1 MEPMRHV
8 LIVCYDF
15 PRLDAAGVI
24 RVYQLMKGLIGCG
37 WQPVV
42 MTAQPCNTGVVHD
55 IEASDGELPCPKV
68 TVTGRLFSAG
78 TESASRTVAAVDENP
93 LPRAGKSPARYAR
106 QLAVPDGKVGWILP
120 AVRRGLEIGRVY
132 SFDLCFSTS
141 PRPTAH
147 FVGRRLAR
155 RLKIPWVADFALPW
169 SDAHWLAD
177 RPQMIGW
184 LDRRLERSLV
194 RSARHI
200 TVAYGDIARSISARF
215 GRALEQRM
223 SVIPTGFSEDLFDGS
238 EPERPGKFTVVYPGN
253 HFCEQGRR
261 GSRFLEAVD
270 QWLASA
276 PCLKDQIE
284 FVFIGKRD
292 EELLRCR
299 AAMRHPEAVRIK
311 EIISHRECVAAIRSS
326 HACLVNAVGNRIPGK
341 IYECLRAG
349 KPILAL
355 AEPGSA
361 LDVIIRRY
369 SRGVAVPADDKE
381 AIVRALR
388 RVYSEEGARMIKTTE
403 CGGPLARH
411 DAARSAESLARVF
424 DGALGL

>member
-1 MEPMRHV
+1 MRHV

-24 RVYQLMKGLIGCG
+24 RVYQLMKGLIACG

-42 MTAQPCNTGVVHD
+42 MTAHPCNTGAVQD
-55 IEASDGELPCPKV
+55 IEASDGELPCPK
-68 TVTGRLFSAG
+68 F
-78 TESASRTVAAVDENP
+78 TVARLKLPRRGVNDRCTDAPDDENG
-93 LPRAGKSPARYAR
+93 LPSVKYLARYAR

-120 AVRRGLEIGRVY
+120 AVRRGLEIARAY

-184 LDRRLERSLV
+184 LDQRLERSMV

-200 TVAYGDIARSISARF
+200 TVAYADIAGSISVRF

-223 SVIPTGFSEDLFDGS
+223 SVIPTGFSEPLFDGG
-238 EPERPGKFTVVYPGN
+238 EPERPGKFTIVYPGN
-253 HFCEQGRR
+253 HFCEPGRK
-261 GSRFLEAVD
+261 GARFLEAVD
-270 QWLASA
+270 EWLASA
-276 PCLKDQIE
+276 PYLKDQIE

-311 EIISHRECVAAIRSS
+311 GIISHRECVAAIRSS
-326 HACLVNAVGNRIPGK
+326 HACLVNTVGNRIPGK

-361 LDVIIRRY
+361 LDVDY
-369 SRGVAVPADDKE
+369 PALLPWCGHTSR
-381 AIVRALR
+381 
-388 RVYSEEGARMIKTTE
+388 
-403 CGGPLARH
+403 
-411 DAARSAESLARVF
+411 
-424 DGALGL
+424 

>member
-1 MEPMRHV
+1 LR
-8 LIVCYDF
+8 
-15 PRLDAAGVI
+15 R
-24 RVYQLMKGLIGCG
+24 
-37 WQPVV
+37 
-42 MTAQPCNTGVVHD
+42 
-55 IEASDGELPCPKV
+55 
-68 TVTGRLFSAG
+68 
-78 TESASRTVAAVDENP
+78 
-93 LPRAGKSPARYAR
+93 GKYLARYAR

-120 AVRRGLEIGRVY
+120 AVRRGLEIAREY

-184 LDRRLERSLV
+184 LDQRLERSMV

-200 TVAYGDIARSISARF
+200 TVAYADIARSISLRF

-223 SVIPTGFSEDLFDGS
+223 SVIPTGFSEDLFAS
-238 EPERPGKFTVVYPGN
+238 CEPERPGKFTVVYPGN
-253 HFCEQGRR
+253 HFCEQGRK
-261 GSRFLEAVD
+261 GARFLEAVD
-270 QWLASA
+270 EWLASA

-299 AAMRHPEAVRIK
+299 AAMKHPEAVRITG
-311 EIISHRECVAAIRSS
+311 IISHRECVAAIRSS
-326 HACLVNAVGNRIPGK
+326 NACLVNTVGNRIPGK

-361 LDVIIRRY
+361 LDLILCRY
-369 SRGVAVPADDKE
+369 ASGAAIPADDKE
-381 AIVRALR
+381 AIVGALR
-388 RVYSEEGARMIKTTE
+388 RLYSEQDTRMTKTTE
-403 CGGPLARH
+403 G

-424 DGALGL
+424 AAAVGS

>member
-24 RVYQLMKGLIGCG
+24 RVYQLMKGLLGCG

-68 TVTGRLFSAG
+68 TVTGTLFSAR
-78 TESASRTVAAVDENP
+78 TETASRTVATVGENP
-93 LPRAGKSPARYAR
+93 LPRAGKSLARYAR

-120 AVRRGLEIGRVY
+120 AVRRGLEIARAY

-184 LDRRLERSLV
+184 LDQRLERSMV

-200 TVAYGDIARSISARF
+200 TVAYADIAGSISVRF
-215 GRALEQRM
+215 GRALEPRM
-223 SVIPTGFSEDLFDGS
+223 SVIPTGFSEDLFAS
-238 EPERPGKFTVVYPGN
+238 CEPERPGKFTIVYPGN
-253 HFCEQGRR
+253 HFCEPARKGA
-261 GSRFLEAVD
+261 RFLEAVD
-270 QWLASA
+270 EWLASA
-276 PCLKDQIE
+276 PCLTDQIE

-299 AAMRHPEAVRIK
+299 AAMRHREPVRIK
-311 EIISHRECVAAIRSS
+311 GIISHRECVAAIRSS
-326 HACLVNAVGNRIPGK
+326 NACLVNTVGNRIPGK

-361 LDVIIRRY
+361 LDVDIRRY
-369 SRGVAVPADDKE
+369 SRGVAIPADDKE
-381 AIVRALR
+381 AIVRALQR
-388 RVYSEEGARMIKTTE
+388 MYSEQDALSIKTTE

-411 DAARSAESLARVF
+411 DAARSAETLARIF
-424 DGALGL
+424 DAALRS